1 MGTNRRRKHLK
12 GKELIK
18 VHEVKLTCTLPEPA
32 THLLKIVVDRNLI
45 WPS

>member
-1 MGTNRRRKHLK
+1 MGTNERRKHLK
-12 GKELIK
+12 EKKIIK
-18 VHEVKLTCTLPEPA
+18 VHEVTCTLPEPA